1 MYNLL
6 YMMII
11 DSGFR
16 HRKEIAALAD
26 KFTTPPGMDREQT
39 AVELTRFLIHK
50 HYRENNAAADESIFD
65 EPFFWFGAAEQEFSI
80 SREAVI
86 DLFHQFVGKVPKCN
100 LTDEDFHAAMI
111 APDVCMV
118 AGRLWVSTDPST
130 DIFLRVHQR
139 ISACVR
145 WRDGKPRLCMFHLSN
160 PYVEMS
166 KDDVG
171 FPTEMAQQSRDY
183 MRQQIEKQK
192 AEIVR
197 QAAELT
203 DIYNTVSCGILRLM
217 RTPDGV
223 YHLMTF
229 NPTMAQLMD
238 RPEEDVAAMDW
249 SQGFGDD
256 VSSEDRAVLRKCL
269 DKLEKHGDHSEVDY
283 QICTGKGRT
292 VYLHSSNDY
301 ISREPEGDIIQR
313 LAYDVTQRVRLEQTL
328 KRLSFEDTLTG
339 LYNRNHFKQIEARL
353 MQEPPVRLGVAY
365 IDLNGLKEWNDRY
378 GHLAGDDLLRRTAA
392 QIASVFKSE
401 SHRMGGD
408 EFLILDTERS
418 EKDFEAAISQ
428 VADALK
434 EERISA
440 AVGISW
446 RENGCDIRTQ
456 MEEAD
461 RRMYEQKLYYYS
473 KLEEDSGGV

>member
-1 MYNLL
+1 M
-6 YMMII
+6 
-11 DSGFR
+11 
-16 HRKEIAALAD
+16 AD
-26 KFTTPPGMDREQT
+26 KFITPSGMDKEQT

-50 HYRENNAAADESIFD
+50 HYRESNAAADESIFD

-86 DLFHQFVGKVPKCN
+86 DLFRQFVGKVPKCN
-100 LTDEDFHAAMI
+100 LTEEDFHAAMI

-130 DIFLRVHQR
+130 GIFLRVHQR
-139 ISACVR
+139 ISTCVR
-145 WRDGKPRLCMFHLSN
+145 WRGGKPRMCMLHLSN
-160 PYVEMS
+160 PYVEMTE
-166 KDDVG
+166 DDVG

-192 AEIVR
+192 AEISC

-203 DIYNTVSCGILRLM
+203 DIYNTVSCGIMRLM
-217 RTPDGV
+217 RTHDGV

-229 NPTMAQLMD
+229 NSTMAQLMD
-238 RPEEDVAAMDW
+238 RSEEEIAAMDW
-249 SQGFGDD
+249 SQGFGED
-256 VSSEDRAVLRKCL
+256 VSDADRAVLRVSL
-269 DKLEKHGDHSEVDY
+269 DQLEEKGNHSDIDY
-283 QICTGKGRT
+283 QICTRKGRI
-292 VYLHSSNDY
+292 VYFNSRNDF

-313 LAYDVTQRVRLEQTL
+313 IIYDVTQRVRLERTL

-339 LYNRNHFKQIEARL
+339 LYNRNHFKQIESQL
-353 MQEPPVRLGVAY
+353 IQEPPVQLGVAY

-392 QIASVFKSE
+392 CIAEVFPGQA
-401 SHRMGGD
+401 HRMGGD
-408 EFLILDTERS
+408 EFLILDTERD
-418 EKDFEAAISQ
+418 EKDFKDAIGQ
-428 VADALK
+428 VSDALK
-434 EERISA
+434 AKKISA

-446 RENGCDIRTQ
+446 REKSRDIRMQ

-473 KLEEDSGGV
+473 KLEENSGVM